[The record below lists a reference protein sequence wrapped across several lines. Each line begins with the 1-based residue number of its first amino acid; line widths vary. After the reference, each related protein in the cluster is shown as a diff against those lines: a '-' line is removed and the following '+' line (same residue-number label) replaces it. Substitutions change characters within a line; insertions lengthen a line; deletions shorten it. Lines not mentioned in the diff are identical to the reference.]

1 MLDRNLQQL
10 LLPIV
15 TAMGYELVG
24 VERLFAGGKTS
35 IVRIYIDSPQGICLH
50 DCERVSYQVSGVLD
64 VENPI
69 HGQYTLEI
77 SSPGLARP
85 LFTLEHFA
93 QFIGRKVSIR
103 LAHPVE
109 SRRNFMGILQRIEE
123 QSVIILVNGTEYAF
137 QYAQINKAHLVPEE
151 TYFS

>member
-1 MLDRNLQQL
+1 LLDRSLQQL

-15 TAMGYELVG
+15 TALGYELVG
-24 VERLFAGGKTS
+24 VERLLSGGRTS
-35 IVRIYIDSPQGICLH
+35 IVRIYIDHPQGINLH
-50 DCERVSYQVSGVLD
+50 DCERVSYQISGMLD
-64 VENPI
+64 VENLI
-69 HGQYTLEI
+69 HGQYTLEV

-93 QFIGRKVSIR
+93 RFVGCKVSIR

-123 QSVIILVNGTEYAF
+123 QSVVILIDGTEYAF
-137 QYAQINKAHLVPEE
+137 PYAQINKAHLVPEE

>member
-15 TAMGYELVG
+15 TALGYELVG
-24 VERLFAGGKTS
+24 VERLLHGGRTS
-35 IVRIYIDSPQGICLH
+35 IVRVYIENSQGISLQ
-50 DCERVSYQVSGVLD
+50 DCERVSYQISGLLD

-69 HGQYTLEI
+69 HGQYTLEV

-93 QFIGRKVSIR
+93 RFLEHKVNIR

-109 SRRNFMGILQRIEE
+109 SRRNFVGILQRIEE
-123 QSVIILVNGTEYAF
+123 QNVVISVNGTEYAF
-137 QYAQINKAHLVPEE
+137 SYAQINKAHLVPEE